1 MKDKYIIIIHLLFY
15 FTTAM
20 LKITKRIK
28 EATRKFLGR
37 KKRVNAKIKSSYP
50 DFRIIVDKSNRYMK
64 AQVIDPT
71 GKVLC
76 HISDKDIKW
85 TTKTDTAQ
93 KAGEALAALMKKQG
107 IEKAAFDRN
116 GNLYH
121 GRVKALVDWIR
132 TWGIAI

>member
-1 MKDKYIIIIHLLFY
+1 
-15 FTTAM
+15 M

-50 DFRIIVDKSNRYMK
+50 EFRIIVDKSNKYMK
-64 AQVIDPT
+64 AQVIDVT
-71 GKVLC
+71 GNVLC
-76 HISDKDIKW
+76 SISDKDIKG

-116 GNLYH
+116 
-121 GRVKALVDWIR
+121 
-132 TWGIAI
+132 

>member
-1 MKDKYIIIIHLLFY
+1 
-15 FTTAM
+15 M

-28 EATRKFLGR
+28 EASRKFFGR

-50 DFRIIVDKSNRYMK
+50 DFRIIVDKSNKYMK

-71 GKVLC
+71 GKVFC
-76 HISDKDIKW
+76 HVCDKDIKG
-85 TTKTDTAQ
+85 TNKTDTAQ

-121 GRVKALVDWIR
+121 GRVKALADGIR

>member
-1 MKDKYIIIIHLLFY
+1 
-15 FTTAM
+15 M

-28 EATRKFLGR
+28 EHMRKFLGR
-37 KKRVNAKIKSSYP
+37 KKRINAKIKSSYP
-50 DFRIIVDKSNRYMK
+50 DFRVIVDKSNRYMK
-64 AQVIDPT
+64 AQVIDST

-76 HISDKDIKW
+76 HISDKDIKG
-85 TTKTDTAQ
+85 TTKSDTAQ
-93 KAGEALAALMKKQG
+93 KAWEALAVLMKKQG

-132 TWGIAI
+132 IWGIAI